1 MRSGIGRLRL
11 YNFRN
16 YAALEMEL
24 GPGLN
29 VLVGENAQGK
39 SNLLEAVATLA
50 LTRSPRAGSPAEL
63 LRWGSEEAAVDAEL
77 MGPAGSEK
85 LGLRLRRQ
93 GGAVAGVPADASRGR
108 IVRASLLADRPVP
121 ARTILGRCPVILF
134 WPDDL
139 QLVKAGPDARR
150 RQLDTLLCQ
159 LDVVAADEL
168 ARYRRVL
175 EQRNALLRRLGA
187 SARDHAQLG
196 AFDEALVRHGSRV
209 EAARR
214 RLVRGLAP
222 LAAAAMTSLSGGR
235 DELQLRYRAHAAPE
249 DHGASDDVEE
259 IAGRLAETLRA
270 RRADE
275 LGRGITLVGPHRDDL
290 EYLVDGR
297 SARSTASQGQQ
308 RTAVLAAKLA
318 ELRYARERSGR
329 LPLLLLDDVLS
340 ELDPRRGALLL
351 GSLDEEGELLQ
362 TLITGTD
369 QPALGS
375 RAARR
380 FVVRHGMVIGM

>member
-77 MGPAGSEK
+77 TGPSGSEK

-93 GGAVAGVPADASRGR
+93 GVAAGVTADVPRGR
-108 IVRASLLADRPVP
+108 VVRASLLADRPVP

-139 QLVKAGPDARR
+139 QLIKAGPDARR

-159 LDVVAADEL
+159 LDVLAADEL

-187 SARDHAQLG
+187 SAGNHAELG
-196 AFDEALVRHGSRV
+196 AFDEALVRHGARV
-209 EAARR
+209 QAARR
-214 RLVRGLAP
+214 RLVSGLAP

-235 DELQLRYRAHAAPE
+235 DELRLRYRAHAAPE
-249 DHGASDDVEE
+249 DDGAGDDVEE
-259 IAGRLAETLRA
+259 IASRLAEALRA

-275 LGRGITLVGPHRDDL
+275 LGRGMTLVGPHRDDL
-290 EYLVDGR
+290 DYLVDGR

-340 ELDPRRGALLL
+340 ELDPRRGAQLL

-362 TLITGTD
+362 TLITSTD

-375 RAARR
+375 RPARR
-380 FVVRHGMVIGM
+380 FLVRHGMVIGM

>member
-77 MGPAGSEK
+77 TGPSGSEK

-93 GGAVAGVPADASRGR
+93 GVAAGVTADVPRGR
-108 IVRASLLADRPVP
+108 VVRASLLADRPVP

-139 QLVKAGPDARR
+139 QLIKAGPDARR

-159 LDVVAADEL
+159 LDVLAADEL

-187 SARDHAQLG
+187 SAGNHAELG
-196 AFDEALVRHGSRV
+196 AFDEALVRHGARV
-209 EAARR
+209 QAARR
-214 RLVRGLAP
+214 RLVSGLAP

-235 DELQLRYRAHAAPE
+235 DELRLRYRAHAAPE
-249 DHGASDDVEE
+249 EDGDGGDVEE
-259 IAGRLAETLRA
+259 IASRLAEALRA

-275 LGRGITLVGPHRDDL
+275 LGRGMTLVGPHRDDL
-290 EYLVDGR
+290 DYLVDGR

-340 ELDPRRGALLL
+340 ELDPRRGAQLL

-362 TLITGTD
+362 TLITSTD

-375 RAARR
+375 RPARR
-380 FVVRHGMVIGM
+380 FLVRHGMVIGM